1 MAASWRRE
9 GRMKKAGLM
18 RKGQALALFAGL
30 AAATLMPAAAQARG
44 AEAVTRIALVA
55 AQDAHE
61 GAPFLAGLELG
72 LAPGWKTYWKR
83 AGDSGFAPL
92 FDWSASENVASV
104 DLRWPAPRRFDEP
117 GDTTFGYTNEVVWP
131 LLVEPVE
138 AGAPVTLRLTVQY
151 GVCAKICIPREDE
164 IELVI
169 PPASAE
175 GNAPSEN
182 AAATKL
188 RAALARV
195 PVAAADPDILDIRWR
210 ENTAPTLDMEL
221 KGCGAG
227 CVPPQLVIEEPH
239 HIWFGPPEVRRHG
252 DHVRYSMPVEVL
264 SPGMIEGEELV
275 VILSDE
281 KDALL
286 IRRKM

>member
-1 MAASWRRE
+1 MT
-9 GRMKKAGLM
+9 KTGLM
-18 RKGQALALFAGL
+18 RKVQALALFTGFAV
-30 AAATLMPAAAQARG
+30 AMLMAPPAAHARG
-44 AEAVTRIALVA
+44 VEAVTRISLLAG
-55 AQDAHE
+55 QDAHD
-61 GAPFLAGLELG
+61 GAPFLAGLELD

-92 FDWSASENVASV
+92 FDWSASENVATV

-117 GDTTFGYTNEVVWP
+117 GDTTFGYTDNVVWP
-131 LLVEPVE
+131 LLVEPVD
-138 AGAPVTLRLTVQY
+138 ASAPVTLRLSVQY
-151 GVCAKICIPREDE
+151 GVCENICIPRQDD

-169 PPASAE
+169 PPSSIEGSA
-175 GNAPSEN
+175 PVEN
-182 AAATKL
+182 AAAPKL

-195 PVAAADPDILDIRWR
+195 PVPADPGILDIHWR
-210 ENTAPTLDMEL
+210 DDAAPTLEMEL

-227 CVPPQLVIEEPH
+227 CVPPQLVVEEPR
-239 HIWFGPPEVRRHG
+239 HIWFGPPEMRRHG
-252 DHVRYSMPVEVL
+252 NNVRYSMPVEVL
-264 SPGMIEGEELV
+264 SPGMIEDEELV